1 MRDLNFLEINKDID
15 YLVHITES
23 DKMRLNEIIRKD
35 SIFLE
40 KHNLMDYSLLLAI
53 ESKSDKKYRYENS
66 FK

>member
-53 ESKSDKKYRYENS
+53 ESKPDKKYRYRNS